1 MRRWTASLLLFGL
14 VIGTQSLAAEEV
26 NLITAG
32 VSEQLLRADVLE
44 DPAGDLS
51 LAEVQA
57 RDAEFKALAG
67 TALPHSKSAWW
78 LRIRLARE
86 PAAIRNWVLIAGIP
100 SLLQVQL
107 YRPTAEG
114 YAAQSSGA
122 TLAQSQRDM
131 PAWEPRFPI
140 QLGDG
145 TETLY
150 LRVQDAAELAVPLRL
165 VNAAALADRDNE
177 RAIWMSLFLGLM
189 LGLLIYN
196 LFIYLSLQD
205 KAYGWY
211 VLSATALLLCF
222 MMITGWGSLYLWP
235 EASGFEARARLLLPA
250 VWGAA
255 YWRFVARFFTLEVG
269 YPRLN
274 RLVRVFSLLFVLI
287 GLWSLSGERFYCTIA
302 LHTLAIVALP
312 FVFFIAIRRWLDG
325 FRPAGAFLLGQL
337 ALVSPTLL
345 IALRVSGLIGP
356 SPLIDNGMLIGAAA
370 ETLLFAV
377 ALALRIHEV
386 EAARDAAQGLLLAE
400 RQTRLETVEAHN
412 AELEQRVSD
421 RTAQLELANRSLEE
435 QKLALAREASSD
447 NLTGLAN
454 RRALAQRFEQVTAL
468 SARNTVPYALL
479 LMDLDG
485 FKAVNDTAGH
495 DAGDSVLR
503 ALATRLQG
511 VVRAGDTLARI
522 GGDEFVVLMA
532 QNATADEADALAR
545 RLIAAARRPVTVD
558 EKTHQLGAS
567 IGIALSGQGEDSL
580 TEMMRSADAAM
591 YQAKR
596 GSDPKS
602 IVMAGGQ

>member
-1 MRRWTASLLLFGL
+1 LLGL
-14 VIGTQSLAAEEV
+14 VIGSQSLAADEI
-26 NLITAG
+26 NRITAER
-32 VSEQLLRADVLE
+32 SEQPLQADALE
-44 DPAGDLS
+44 DPGGDLT
-51 LAEVQA
+51 LAEIQA
-57 RDAEFKALAG
+57 RDADFKPLTG

-78 LRIRLARE
+78 LRIRLTRE
-86 PAAIRNWVLIAGIP
+86 PGAIRDWVLIAGIP

-107 YRPTAEG
+107 YSATPEG
-114 YAAQSSGA
+114 YGVQSSGA
-122 TLAQSQRDM
+122 AIAQSKREM

-165 VNAAALADRDNE
+165 VDAAALADRDNE

-196 LFIYLSLQD
+196 LLIYLSLQD

-211 VLSATALLLCF
+211 VLSASALLLCF

-235 EASGFEARARLLLPA
+235 EASGFESRARLLLPA

-255 YWRFVARFFTLEVG
+255 YWRFVARFFTLEAG

-274 RLVRVFSLLFVLI
+274 RLVRVFSALFVLI
-287 GLWSLSGERFYCTIA
+287 ALWSLSGERFYCTIA
-302 LHTLAIVALP
+302 MHALAIFALP

-377 ALALRIHEV
+377 ALAQRIREV
-386 EAARDAAQGLLLAE
+386 EASRDAARGLLLAE
-400 RQTRLETVEAHN
+400 RQVRLETVEAHN

-421 RTAQLELANRSLEE
+421 RTFQLELANRHLEE
-435 QKLALAREASSD
+435 QKQALAREASSD

-454 RRALAQRFEQVTAL
+454 RRALAQKFEQVTAV
-468 SARNTVPYALL
+468 SARNTIPYALL
-479 LMDLDG
+479 LIDFDG

-495 DAGDSVLR
+495 DAGDSVLKT
-503 ALATRLQG
+503 LATRLQG

-532 QNATADEADALAR
+532 QNATADEAEALAR
-545 RLIAAARRPVTVD
+545 RLVAAVRRPVTV
-558 EKTHQLGAS
+558 EEVTHQLDAS
-567 IGIALSGQGEDSL
+567 IGIALSGHGEDSL
-580 TEMMRSADAAM
+580 TEMMRRADTAM

-596 GSDPKS
+596 GSDPLS
-602 IVMAGGQ
+602 IVLADGQ